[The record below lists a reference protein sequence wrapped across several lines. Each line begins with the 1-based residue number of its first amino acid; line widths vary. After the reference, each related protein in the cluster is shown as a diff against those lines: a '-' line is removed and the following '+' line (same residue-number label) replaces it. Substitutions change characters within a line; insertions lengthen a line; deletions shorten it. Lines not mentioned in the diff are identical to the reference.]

1 MQMKALITGL
11 MIKCE
16 DFLPRITTTQGN
28 ASLNYAS
35 VVDIEMLALLDL
47 EDGKIKDWRNFYRA
61 FFEILSYYLSVNF
74 SVYFKVHFALF
85 IHCFFFLFQ

>member
-47 EDGKIKDWRNFYRA
+47 EDGKSQRLEK
-61 FFEILSYYLSVNF
+61 
-74 SVYFKVHFALF
+74 
-85 IHCFFFLFQ
+85 FL

>member
-1 MQMKALITGL
+1 MQMKALITAL

-28 ASLNYAS
+28 ASLNYTS

-47 EDGKIKDWRNFYRA
+47 EDGKSQGL
-61 FFEILSYYLSVNF
+61 EE
-74 SVYFKVHFALF
+74 
-85 IHCFFFLFQ
+85 FL